1 MLKLQLLTCV
11 LNQNHFMFC
20 LHDKTANVRV
30 CDTAIVA
37 KVLANRLSALAE
49 YFSDVSF
56 TVLY

>member
-1 MLKLQLLTCV
+1 
-11 LNQNHFMFC
+11 MFC
-20 LHDKTANVRV
+20 LHDKMANVRV